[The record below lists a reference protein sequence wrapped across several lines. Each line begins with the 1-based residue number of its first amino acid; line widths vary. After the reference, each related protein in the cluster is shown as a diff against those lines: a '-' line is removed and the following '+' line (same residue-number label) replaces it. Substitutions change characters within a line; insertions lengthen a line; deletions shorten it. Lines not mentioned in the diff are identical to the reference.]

1 MTPPPSLYGQDCEG
15 CEWREFAAPETAA
28 ALCTV
33 RQLYI
38 ELHFSTTMGLADA
51 KQALQ
56 LVSSFHDVVHARHR
70 FAPFRVKMVPGDD
83 SDQDKVLELL
93 RQQAIDPVACCYI
106 FQMQRGAG
114 RC

>member
-1 MTPPPSLYGQDCEG
+1 M
-15 CEWREFAAPETAA
+15 
-28 ALCTV
+28 

-38 ELHFSTTMGLADA
+38 ELHFSTTTGLADA

-56 LVSSFHDVVHARHR
+56 VVSSFHDVVHARHR